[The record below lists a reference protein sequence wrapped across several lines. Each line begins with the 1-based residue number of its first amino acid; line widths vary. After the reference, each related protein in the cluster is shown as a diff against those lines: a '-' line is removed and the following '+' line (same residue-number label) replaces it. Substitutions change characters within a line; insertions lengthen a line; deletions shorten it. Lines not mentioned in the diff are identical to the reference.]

1 MDPTTSAT
9 MQPRARYDYESTPLV
24 QHADAND
31 SSSLSKRVKYG
42 VLATAVG
49 FLLVVGAVSAG
60 GFDTQKPQ
68 LGSSYPVGATGNM
81 AHARLHH
88 RAARVG
94 LDASDSNVSTTTTST
109 TTSEAEVEYG
119 LGVPE
124 MVTQVKDL
132 RDTNKELEEV
142 VAALHSELA
151 SSRHS
156 FAGGCSDEAVSALEA
171 QNQDMY
177 AELQR
182 NTARKDDLYTSLLTA
197 DEAVSK
203 CDELLAECVL
213 QNENAAHSADKTYHN
228 LAVEQLETQIKS
240 LETDITGRDEEIT
253 MLIAELKARDDAK
266 PSPFDFFCADEG
278 ETCECGHGDVVY
290 AAVFHEDGTKYDLM
304 TVLTGEQFVFAE
316 GTDSFACVNEDFESD
331 PAVGQ
336 TKGCFCA
343 PAGLNAALASKTTEV
358 TVTKYVESPPSPVI
372 APEET
377 KCFSSQHATV
387 PLCDCHSSCGT
398 CGYSAKPTGEYDCI
412 TCASEEMTLTAVY
425 DDGTGSCAI
434 EQAEAPT
441 PSVEEEADI
450 PSSEFY
456 AEAASDAAIIET
468 AADDNTNQAHE
479 LSCTKY
485 CSEEDTWDP
494 QCLEHCVAVFNLCS
508 QSCAAQ
514 KECCNHDFQLGS
526 AQRLSCLQSCVIRVG
541 FLTDEECQ
549 EQCEIV
555 ECHREI
561 HGVTLSSCDRCDD
574 LPAHAEYY
582 GDAYHPNDYE
592 CQAQWGTNQQ
602 SCETGCRVGG
612 ELLDKYG
619 HDYDY
624 GIDAPSPEEV
634 TEEDSYE
641 HPPSPA
647 EPAQPAEP
655 NSPPEPSAPPVPP
668 SPEPVSDVSYC
679 GDSDRFSE
687 GPDCP
692 CAGGNIIFAQNNLD
706 SLDTAVILGRFVKK
720 HYGLNA
726 SAPWDHCYINEHF
739 PDPSPG
745 EPKGCWCVPTAWEP
759 VHPPPSPN
767 PPPPPP
773 HPYPPPGDHPN
784 FASTA
789 DLRTAIAN
797 CLSVGDGSGVKCC
810 SAHGADCGVAGHAD
824 IPAWNVGGITD
835 MSNLFQNAAAFNED
849 LSAWDV
855 ESVEDM
861 SGMFANA
868 TSFNQ
873 DLSSWA
879 TPKLTTVNHMFYAAS
894 SFDNGLFAD
903 TAAVTNMAHCFDQ
916 ATAFNNPSVGAW
928 NVQQVVNMNGMFRH
942 ASSFNQNLDNWA
954 GKVDK
959 VEEMFAMF
967 KHADVFDQDVSQ
979 WSTPAVKDT
988 AEMFEHATSFKT
1000 KFSCGGTGGSD
1011 GPASACHVPVP
1022 PAPDSPSPPPPS
1034 QATPTPTATASYH
1047 SGDYHGDYSHHYGD
1061 YDYDYHPWGDYSYHQ
1076 DYEGCRDDVPAEWTG
1091 PCIHYGTDDGCDCGY
1106 GVWDPDCDEGAQPD
1120 QVYNCDHAY
1129 EGGNQ
1134 FKCVNVDGG
1143 TCEANGDAASDYYWH
1158 DYNGDYS
1165 HHGDYGDPHAEA
1177 TGLYDYSHHDYDHST
1192 SGYDY
1197 SQHSTGS
1204 YDYGSHATGSHDYS
1218 HHFSHG
1224 DYSHYSGGD
1233 YSHHYTGAA
1242 AAAVGEGE
1250 EKPIGNSKRAG
1261 NNQRSGNAKRAD
1273 AAHVGHGKRGGNVG
1287 LGKRGGNAKNMPR
1300 TKNA

>member
-1 MDPTTSAT
+1 

-434 EQAEAPT
+434 EQAEAPA

-456 AEAASDAAIIET
+456 AEAASDAAVIET

-720 HYGLNA
+720 HYNLTADSWSNCFNNGEF
-726 SAPWDHCYINEHF
+726 SDPAP
-739 PDPSPG
+739 G
-745 EPKGCWCVPTAWEP
+745 QPKGCWCVPSHWEP
-759 VHPPPSPN
+759 VHPPPSPH
-767 PPPPPP
+767 PPPRPP
-773 HPYPPPGDHPN
+773 HPYPPPGEHPN
-784 FASTA
+784 FASIE
-789 DLRTAIAN
+789 DLKAAVAS
-797 CLSVGDGSGVKCC
+797 CLSVGDGSGKECC
-810 SAHGADCGVAGHAD
+810 SKHGADCGVAGHAD
-824 IPAWNVGGITD
+824 MPDWNVGGITD
-835 MSNLFQNAAAFNED
+835 MSGLFKDKNMFNED
-849 LSAWDV
+849 LSTWDV
-855 ESVEDM
+855 SSVENM
-861 SGMFANA
+861 GNMFSSAEAFNQPLDSWDVSSVTTISHMFGGTKA
-868 TSFNQ
+868 FNQDLNSWVTSKLENMAHCFNGAKVFNGDISSWDVKEVTNMNGVFWSAEKFNQ
-873 DLSSWA
+873 DLS
-879 TPKLTTVNHMFYAAS
+879 
-894 SFDNGLFAD
+894 
-903 TAAVTNMAHCFDQ
+903 
-916 ATAFNNPSVGAW
+916 AW
-928 NVQQVVNMNGMFRH
+928 EP
-942 ASSFNQNLDNWA
+942 
-954 GKVDK
+954 GKVTT
-959 VEEMFAMF
+959 MYAMF
-967 KHADVFDQDVSQ
+967 HKALSFDQDITG
-979 WSTPAVKDT
+979 WSTPLATNV
-988 AEMFEHATSFKT
+988 AHMFTWSPAFTS
-1000 KFSCGGTGGSD
+1000 KFRSDNCGSN
-1011 GPASACHVPVP
+1011 GPASCWHVPLPPTP
-1022 PAPDSPSPPPPS
+1022 PAPSPPPPLLPISEVRYCSDHNRAPTPDCVCPGGSVISAANKLKSLDAAVLLGLYQRKDFALDFTGPWDQCFNGGWFTDAAPNYPKDCWCVPTDWEPVNPPPSPSPPPP
-1034 QATPTPTATASYH
+1034 PPHPHPPPRPPHPYPPPGEHPNFASIDDLRAAVTSCLSVGDG
-1047 SGDYHGDYSHHYGD
+1047 SGKECCSRHG
-1061 YDYDYHPWGDYSYHQ
+1061 
-1076 DYEGCRDDVPAEWTG
+1076 A
-1091 PCIHYGTDDGCDCGY
+1091 DCGTA
-1106 GVWDPDCDEGAQPD
+1106 GHADMPD
-1120 QVYNCDHAY
+1120 
-1129 EGGNQ
+1129 
-1134 FKCVNVDGG
+1134 
-1143 TCEANGDAASDYYWH
+1143 W
-1158 DYNGDYS
+1158 
-1165 HHGDYGDPHAEA
+1165 
-1177 TGLYDYSHHDYDHST
+1177 
-1192 SGYDY
+1192 
-1197 SQHSTGS
+1197 
-1204 YDYGSHATGSHDYS
+1204 
-1218 HHFSHG
+1218 
-1224 DYSHYSGGD
+1224 
-1233 YSHHYTGAA
+1233 
-1242 AAAVGEGE
+1242 
-1250 EKPIGNSKRAG
+1250 
-1261 NNQRSGNAKRAD
+1261 
-1273 AAHVGHGKRGGNVG
+1273 NVG
-1287 LGKRGGNAKNMPR
+1287 GITDMSKLFQNAVMFNENLSDWDVSSIEDMSEMFRGASAFNMPLENWDTSSVLNMGSMFWEASAFNQDLNAWDTSQVSNFER
-1300 TKNA
+1300 TFM